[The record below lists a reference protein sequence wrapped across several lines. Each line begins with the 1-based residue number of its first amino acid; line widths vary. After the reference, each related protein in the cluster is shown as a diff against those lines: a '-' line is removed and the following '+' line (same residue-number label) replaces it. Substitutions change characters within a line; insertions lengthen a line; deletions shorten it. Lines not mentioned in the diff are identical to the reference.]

1 MIGKILGAIAGE
13 RIAGPNNKLAGAL
26 VGAAVPVIARRGLG
40 TLGLALEA
48 GWGAKKLIDRS
59 RARKA
64 AEAQRDA
71 ERDARDAADARNA
84 ALEEE
89 LRKLRERLGERS

>member
-1 MIGKILGAIAGE
+1 MLGKILGAIAGE
-13 RIAGPNNKLAGAL
+13 KIAGRNNKLTGAL

-40 TLGLALEA
+40 TLGLVLAA

-64 AEAQRDA
+64 AEARG
-71 ERDARDAADARNA
+71 RT
-84 ALEEE
+84 L
-89 LRKLRERLGERS
+89 